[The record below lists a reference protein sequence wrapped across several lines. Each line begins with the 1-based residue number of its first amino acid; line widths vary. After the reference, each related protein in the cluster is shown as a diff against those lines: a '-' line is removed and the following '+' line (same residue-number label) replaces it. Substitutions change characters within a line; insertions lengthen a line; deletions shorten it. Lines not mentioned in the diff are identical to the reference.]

1 MRHTILLYNP
11 ISTTPGKQR
20 LPMSLLAIAS
30 MLGEDYDFR
39 LIDGNLDAD
48 PTQKIIALAEQT
60 GAKLLA
66 VTVMP
71 GPQLQQAVTV
81 CRQIKAQRPDITIL
95 WGGYFASG
103 HYEII
108 LKSAYVDYC
117 IIGQGEAPFRKFVD
131 VFFSGGSMDDVPSL
145 AYCDADSSLRLTQ
158 RAPVVQIDNLPR
170 YPYEKVDVDA
180 YIGSN
185 YLGKRVTAHHSSWGC
200 PFACSF
206 CAIVPLAK
214 QRWSAESPPRVA
226 DTLRYLQANH
236 GIDAVE
242 FHDMDFFVQ
251 EGRSLEIAQRMT
263 PMNLNW
269 WALGRADT
277 LMGYSDST
285 FKTLAD
291 SGLKMV
297 FMGAE
302 SGDDE
307 TLKLMNKGGKSSVQ
321 QTLDIVG
328 RMRHFGIV
336 PELSFVLGT
345 PPDPVASVE
354 SSIKFIRKVKQVN
367 PDTEIILYMFTP
379 VAEGDS
385 TLVQAAQANG
395 FRFPQTL
402 DEWASDDWSE
412 KALRRNPGTPWAQD
426 PIRRKVRDFEAVVN
440 AYYPTSTDLRLR
452 GAMRALLKTL
462 SGWRYQLEFYSA
474 PYELKLLQR
483 LIQYRRP
490 ETTGF

>member
-1 MRHTILLYNP
+1 MRHTILMFNP

-30 MLGEDYDFR
+30 MLGDDYDFQ

-48 PTQKIIALAEQT
+48 PAETIIAQTQAT
-60 GAKLLA
+60 GARLLA

-71 GPQLQQAVTV
+71 GPQLQQAVAV
-81 CRQIKAQRPDITIL
+81 CKRVKQALPGLTIL

-103 HYEII
+103 HYEVI
-108 LKSAYVDYC
+108 LESGYVDYC
-117 IIGQGEAPFRKFVD
+117 MIGQGEAAFRKFVD
-131 VFFSGGSMDDVPSL
+131 TFYSGGSLADVPSL
-145 AYCDADSSLRLTQ
+145 AYHNDAGQLQLTL
-158 RAPVVQIDNLPR
+158 RAPVVQIENLPR
-170 YPYEKVDVDA
+170 YPYEKINVNDYV
-180 YIGSN
+180 GSSF
-185 YLGKRVTAHHSSWGC
+185 LGSRVTAHHSSWGC
-200 PFACSF
+200 PFACNF

-214 QRWSAESPPRVA
+214 QRWSAESPQRVA
-226 DTLRYLQANH
+226 STMQYLQDH
-236 GIDAVE
+236 HHIDAVE

-251 EGRSLEIAQRMT
+251 EGRSAEIAERLN
-263 PMNLNW
+263 PMNLKW
-269 WALGRADT
+269 WALGRVDT
-277 LMGYSDST
+277 LMGYSDQT
-285 FKTLAD
+285 FETLAQ
-291 SGLKMV
+291 SGLQMV

-307 TLKLMNKGGKSSVQ
+307 TLKLMNKGGKSGVA
-321 QTLDIVG
+321 QTLAIVE
-328 RMRHFGIV
+328 RMKHYGIV

-354 SSIKFIRKVKQVN
+354 SSIRFIRKVKQVN

-379 VAEGDS
+379 VAETDS
-385 TLVQAAQANG
+385 ALVQEATANG
-395 FRFPQTL
+395 FHFPRTL
-402 DEWASDDWSE
+402 DEWASDDWAE

-440 AYYPTSTDLRLR
+440 AYYPTSTDVRLR
-452 GAMRALLKTL
+452 GAMRALLKMM

-474 PYELKLLQR
+474 PYELKLLQKM
-483 LIQYRRP
+483 LHYRRP